1 MNDTRTPIPPA
12 VPDESSHEEIFWPPK
27 SDIISVSMASI
38 GALIAWLV
46 GWLLI
51 FLAAYV
57 LLWGKNFAI
66 GASPIILSMITFFCL
81 SIGLLVEYF
90 ILSLVFPRRY
100 TRTRS
105 SLEQIMLFMIF
116 LFIVFTPTYL
126 LMGDGTN
133 GNNAILILFTCNV
146 LIATLGAGIITS
158 IISDYRYSLLGVYG
172 NFAWFLIAGGL
183 SLFFYIRL
191 SSSLTALYSLIGLM
205 MIAFFFTTVFRLLF
219 ELVYYKIFISTGSDT
234 LGNIFAR
241 VEAEERER
249 EKIAEKALTKF

>member
-1 MNDTRTPIPPA
+1 
-12 VPDESSHEEIFWPPK
+12 
-27 SDIISVSMASI
+27 
-38 GALIAWLV
+38 
-46 GWLLI
+46 
-51 FLAAYV
+51 
-57 LLWGKNFAI
+57 
-66 GASPIILSMITFFCL
+66 MITFFCL

-172 NFAWFLIAGGL
+172 NFA
-183 SLFFYIRL
+183 
-191 SSSLTALYSLIGLM
+191 
-205 MIAFFFTTVFRLLF
+205 
-219 ELVYYKIFISTGSDT
+219 
-234 LGNIFAR
+234 
-241 VEAEERER
+241 
-249 EKIAEKALTKF
+249 